1 MNVYC
6 KVIRGR
12 IMKKTLLLF
21 TLLLVSVIT
30 TACINKFAVE
40 ELNNKAVKYMDNGDS
55 ETAVCRLKSSLDLDE
70 EFYQTHYNLALAYNA
85 LGNFEGAAEEAA
97 RVLELEP
104 DFHDA
109 VYVLAL
115 AKSELAMQI
124 LDKEQD
130 EEGKTAELTIDEMS
144 EFNNKAGEA
153 VELYNKYLVKKVN
166 AEDAEQVNAK
176 IEELNSYIKEFSYKL
191 ESAQGASQEEAAEE

>member
-1 MNVYC
+1 
-6 KVIRGR
+6 
-12 IMKKTLLLF
+12 MKKTLLLF

-85 LGNFEGAAEEAA
+85 LGNFEGAAKEAA